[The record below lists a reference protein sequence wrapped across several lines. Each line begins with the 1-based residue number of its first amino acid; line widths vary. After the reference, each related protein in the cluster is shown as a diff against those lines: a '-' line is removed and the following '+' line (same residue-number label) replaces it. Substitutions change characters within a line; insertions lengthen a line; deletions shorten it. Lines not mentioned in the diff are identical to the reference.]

1 MANNRLSQQQGRA
14 APLIIIAIA
23 AIILAAYLL
32 WPATTPPEPEFTP
45 EPASSTER
53 QEIPQQVLDAPD
65 IPRVEP
71 TPTQPEET
79 DEGSEVALLPPLNES
94 DEEARELL
102 TAAANNND
110 AAVEWL
116 NTDSLLR
123 RGASAIDI
131 LSRHQLPVTALPI
144 SQAPGQFQVDAE
156 PETGRIWLDPANAER
171 YDQLVNAIDSVSAER
186 LVGIFHHLR
195 PLLEQA
201 YSELGY
207 SEDNF
212 DNAVIAA
219 IDHLLEAPVLDE
231 PIELVHETV
240 AYEYADESLENLPS
254 AHRQLLRM
262 GPDHTRTVQAK
273 LREIRRLLVGSLEQ
287 G

>member
-1 MANNRLSQQQGRA
+1 MANNRLNHQQGLA

-23 AIILAAYLL
+23 AILLTAYLL
-32 WPATTPPEPEFTP
+32 WPASPEPEIVSLP
-45 EPASSTER
+45 EIVPER
-53 QEIPQQVLDAPD
+53 REIPQQVLEAPD
-65 IPRVEP
+65 IPRVEAP
-71 TPTQPEET
+71 AVVQPEET
-79 DEGSEVALLPPLNES
+79 TEADTTSLPPLNDS

-102 TAAANNND
+102 IAAAND
-110 AAVEWL
+110 DETAANWL
-116 NTDSLLR
+116 DTDSLLR
-123 RGASAIDI
+123 RGATAIDI

-144 SQAPGQFQVDAE
+144 GQAPGNFRVEAE
-156 PETGRIWLDPANAER
+156 PETGRIWLDSANYRR
-171 YDQLVNAIDSVSAER
+171 YDRAVGAVDAVSAER
-186 LVGIFHHLR
+186 LVGIFHYFR

-207 SEDNF
+207 PEDNF

-219 IDHLLEAPVLDE
+219 IDHLLAAPVVDT

-240 AYEYADESLENLPS
+240 AYEYADENLENLPA
-254 AHRQLLRM
+254 AHRQLLRA

-287 G
+287 D